1 MWRAK
6 WLYLAL
12 LVPVAMLLIFEWL
25 PAFSALYNSLYIWN
39 GGKVHFYVG
48 LEHYERMLSDR
59 TFRVA
64 ITNLVGFVFFRVIMQ
79 TVLPFFA
86 AEMIIS
92 LRSARWSYWW
102 KIIFVFPM
110 VVPTILNYLI
120 WRYIINSVLYSGS
133 TICLIACIASVAG
146 YVFARFRFPL
156 KTALFLGFITLIMV
170 PGVLTLA
177 PRFVLVPDLG
187 LVNTPGALISVRV
200 SGGLVLSTW
209 LMRSY
214 FESLPQELF
223 DAAYVDGAAE
233 WQVFVYVSVPLAR
246 PMSATVAMT
255 TLIGTWNDLI
265 WPLVTITD
273 KDKMPLALGLMQFSS
288 DFETDWGTLFAGY
301 VISSVPLLCVF
312 AVAMRQFISGLT
324 SGSIK
329 A

>member
-1 MWRAK
+1 LK
-6 WLYLAL
+6 L
-12 LVPVAMLLIFEWL
+12 LNRKRLRLGNHDLPFQMVLVAFGIVTFFPLVLVVITSLKSNTQFYHNFWL
-25 PAFSALYNSLYIWN
+25 PELPLHTGNYSSAFRI
-39 GGKVHFYVG
+39 
-48 LEHYERMLSDR
+48 
-59 TFRVA
+59 
-64 ITNLVGFVFFRVIMQ
+64 
-79 TVLPFFA
+79 
-86 AEMIIS
+86 
-92 LRSARWSYWW
+92 
-102 KIIFVFPM
+102 
-110 VVPTILNYLI
+110 I
-120 WRYIINSVLYSGS
+120 WRYIVNSVLYSGS
-133 TICLIACIASVAG
+133 TICLIAMIASVAG
-146 YVFARFRFPL
+146 YVFARFIFPF

-177 PRFVLVPDLG
+177 PRFVLVRDLG
-187 LVNTPGALISVRV
+187 LVNTPGALISVWV

-233 WQVFVYVSVPLAR
+233 WQVFFYVSVPLAR
-246 PMSATVAMT
+246 PMIATVAMT
-255 TLIGTWNDLI
+255 TLISSWNDLI

-273 KDKMPLALGLMQFSS
+273 KDKMPLAMGLMQFSS

-301 VISSVPLLCVF
+301 VISSIPLLCVF